1 MKLLKIG
8 LTSILI
14 FIIIVLSIYIVITD
28 KPSLLKIPINFYL
41 KKYNISSSI
50 GHINIKSPRS
60 LELSRF
66 HINRKGLSL
75 YADFL
80 LVSIDKSGRVS
91 LVLNNPDIAIKQN
104 NSSSAKKIDYFK
116 LPFRIGRINIKNLN
130 LKMIKNSHEV
140 ANLQNINILL
150 DQNYIR
156 TSGHI
161 KYSYGN
167 AFVIADI
174 KNLTG
179 AFHLSERGAGFNNIV
194 IEPKFFSLKFKN
206 ISLKTKR
213 PVKISNFYIN
223 FNPLRIETIHFNSTP
238 NISYKNRSFNVDLNA
253 QMKQEKYLGFLLN
266 MKKIKAETGLLTI
279 GNLRIE
285 GAYKKKLK
293 AKLNYK
299 NLSIETKNVTAQN
312 LSGVSYI
319 NSINNIT
326 GKISSGEMIAFDR
339 WYIDFSKN
347 SLSFNVRK
355 KPAYRAGFLLN
366 GLFRS
371 EVEYIDKKHI
381 KFFILSNSLKQFF
394 KTFIQDAYADSA
406 QSLKYVKL
414 SGNFNANGM
423 YNPESSGFFGILN
436 LNAKNISIKNKTAH
450 NLTMKLPIAY
460 NYEKKLNGFLK
471 IDNISIDKYFL
482 SADAK
487 LYAKNSSLK
496 IVYKISNTKSFHI
509 KPSDII
515 IDLKNRKLK
524 TAADFDF
531 HNKLVRIKSKFKRI
545 LIDKNRADLFGT
557 IKANAFGGTIIAN
570 NIHLENLFRL
580 PVLKTDISF
589 SHINLRDITK
599 NTNFGLVTGFIKG
612 YIKNLSLVKFTEPLS
627 FNILVKTQKIK
638 GASKKITL
646 KAINSISKIGGGYAS
661 VAIPFF
667 KTFPYSKIGF
677 YAKLKNGIFYLSGLY
692 KNKNNEYIVKRGF
705 LMGINVIN
713 MNKNNHISWDDMLDR
728 IKRVKKGG

>member
-8 LTSILI
+8 LTSILV
-14 FIIIVLSIYIVITD
+14 FIIIVLSVYIVITD
-28 KPSLLKIPINFYL
+28 KPSLLKVPINFYL

-50 GHINIKSPRS
+50 GHINIKSPRA
-60 LELSRF
+60 LELSGF
-66 HINRKGLSL
+66 HINKKGLSL

-80 LVSIDKSGRVS
+80 LVSIDKSGKIS
-91 LVLNNPDIAIKQN
+91 LVLKNPDITIKQN
-104 NSSSAKKIDYFK
+104 NNNYTKKTGFK
-116 LPFRIGRINIKNLN
+116 LPFAIGKINIKNLN
-130 LKMIKNSHEV
+130 LKMIKNSREV
-140 ANLQNINILL
+140 ANLKNMDILL
-150 DQNYIR
+150 NQNRIHA
-156 TSGHI
+156 SGHI
-161 KYSYGN
+161 KYSYGG

-179 AFHLSERGAGFNNIV
+179 LFHLSEKGVGFDSIV
-194 IEPKFFSLKFKN
+194 IDPNFFSLKFKN
-206 ISLKTKR
+206 VSFNTKH
-213 PVKISNFYIN
+213 PVKINNLYIN
-223 FNPLRIETIHFNSTP
+223 FNPLKVETINFNNTLGVF
-238 NISYKNRSFNVDLNA
+238 YKNRSFNVDLNT
-253 QMKQEKYLGFLLN
+253 QIKQKKYLSFLLN
-266 MKKIKAETGLLTI
+266 MKKIREQTGFLTMD
-279 GNLRIE
+279 NLKIE
-285 GAYKKKLK
+285 GVYKKKLK

-299 NLSIETKNVTAQN
+299 NLSIESKNVTAQN
-312 LSGVSYI
+312 LSGVGYI
-319 NSINNIT
+319 DSINNIT
-326 GKISSGEMIAFDR
+326 GNILSGEMIAFDR
-339 WYIDFSKN
+339 WYLNFSKN
-347 SLSFNVRK
+347 TLGFNLRN
-355 KPAYRAGFLLN
+355 KPAYRAEFSLN

-381 KFFILSNSLKQFF
+381 KFSILSNSLKQFF

-414 SGNFNANGM
+414 SGNFNANGI
-423 YNPESSGFFGILN
+423 YNPKSRGFFGILN
-436 LNAKNISIKNKTAH
+436 LNAKNISIKNKTVH
-450 NLTMKLPIAY
+450 NLTMKLPVAY
-460 NYEKKLNGFLK
+460 NYEKKLNGFFK
-471 IDNISIDKYFL
+471 IDNISVDKYPF

-487 LYAKNSSLK
+487 LYAENGNLK
-496 IVYKISNTKSFHI
+496 IVYKILNTKNFHI

-515 IDLKNRKLK
+515 IDLKNKKLK

-531 HNKLVRIKSKFKRI
+531 HDKLVRINAKFKRI
-545 LIDKNRADLFGT
+545 LIDKDRADLFGT
-557 IKANAFGGTIIAN
+557 IKANAFGGTIITKD
-570 NIHLENLFRL
+570 IHIENLFRL

-589 SHINLRDITK
+589 NHINLRDITK

-627 FNILVKTQKIK
+627 FNMLIKTQKVK

-677 YAKLKNGIFYLSGLY
+677 YAKLKNGIFYLNGLY
-692 KNKNNEYIVKRGF
+692 KDKNNEYIIKRAF
-705 LMGINVIN
+705 LIGINVIN